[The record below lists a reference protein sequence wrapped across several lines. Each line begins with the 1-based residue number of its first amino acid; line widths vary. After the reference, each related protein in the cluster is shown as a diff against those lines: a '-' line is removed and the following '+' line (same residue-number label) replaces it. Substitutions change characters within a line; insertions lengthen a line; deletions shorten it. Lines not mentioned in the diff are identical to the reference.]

1 MSRVGR
7 KPIQIPAGVQVRVE
21 GSQVTAE
28 GPKGKVVEKIPPGVS
43 VELANGVLQVQ
54 RQSDEG
60 PIRARQGLM
69 RALLANAVEG
79 AAKGF
84 SRGLEVV
91 GVGYKAELKG
101 REVHFALGYS
111 HPVVY
116 QIPEGVS
123 IEVDSKAG
131 KLTVSSANKQL
142 LGQVCA
148 EIRNLRKPDPYKGKG
163 IKYADEVI
171 KRKAGKSATK

>member
-1 MSRVGR
+1 
-7 KPIQIPAGVQVRVE
+7 VE
-21 GSQVTAE
+21 GNQVTAE
-28 GPKGKVVEKIPPGVS
+28 GPKGKVAEKIPPGVS
-43 VELANGVLQVQ
+43 IELANGVLLVQ

-60 PIRARQGLM
+60 PIRARHGLI

-79 AAKGF
+79 VSKGF

-91 GVGYKAELKG
+91 GVGYRAELKG

-116 QIPEGVS
+116 RIPEGVS

-163 IKYADEVI
+163 IKYAEEVI